1 MDMTQMARPDPDS
14 ALPVPAPADL
24 TAALASL
31 AAAPEAL
38 LIIVDQ
44 QGRICDVRKASPT
57 WLAANLV
64 AAAQNQR
71 PPSQGGNTACP
82 SDAGPYPWLSD

>member
-1 MDMTQMARPDPDS
+1 MDMTQTASPDS
-14 ALPVPAPADL
+14 ALAVPAAADL

-38 LIIVDQ
+38 LIIVDE
-44 QGRICDVRKASPT
+44 QGRILDVRKASPAF
-57 WLAANLV
+57 LAANLV

>member
-1 MDMTQMARPDPDS
+1 MDMIQTASPDS
-14 ALPVPAPADL
+14 ALAVPAPADL

-38 LIIVDQ
+38 LIIVDE
-44 QGRICDVRKASPT
+44 QGRILDVRKAAPAF
-57 WLAANLV
+57 LAANLV